1 MTLIEYGIH
10 QVQGHHHHLVVI
22 QKNINTKIKLMIRTA
37 ECVSPMHPDKMC
49 DRISDTLLD
58 LHLTHDPESRVAI
71 ETAGGNGLVYITGEV
86 TSEYKVSQQEIEDV
100 VREVTKD
107 DKIAVI
113 INLNTQSPEIAQG
126 VDGGGAGDQGI
137 MIGYACEDND
147 QYLPQEYFLSR
158 ELNKF
163 VFNKFPFDGK
173 TQVTIINNKA
183 LRVVCSF
190 QNAPRT
196 ELYSLVNEFFQERF
210 PQYVLEQIHINPAGD
225 WTIGGFTADAGLTG
239 RKLAVDNYGPRVPIG
254 GGAFSGKD
262 ATKVDRSA
270 AYMARRIAVDYCKL
284 YGGETFVTLAYAIG
298 YDEPLQATVS
308 CDGHDMKI
316 EGYDLSPQG
325 IIEFLDLRKPIF
337 KETAAFGHMG
347 CGFNWK

>member
-1 MTLIEYGIH
+1 
-10 QVQGHHHHLVVI
+10 
-22 QKNINTKIKLMIRTA
+22 MIRTA

-126 VDGGGAGDQGI
+126 VDDGGAGDQGI

-225 WTIGGFTADAGLTG
+225 WTMGGFTADAGLTG